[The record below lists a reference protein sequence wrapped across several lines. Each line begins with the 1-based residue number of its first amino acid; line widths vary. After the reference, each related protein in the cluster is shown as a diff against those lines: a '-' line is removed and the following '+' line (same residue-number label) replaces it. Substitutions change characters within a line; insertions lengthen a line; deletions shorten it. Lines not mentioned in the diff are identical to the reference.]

1 MSRLGPF
8 IIDVEGCSLTARDRE
23 LLAHPWVG
31 GVIYFTRNFESKAQI
46 TALSREI
53 QAVPRSAGCAPLL
66 ICVDHEGG
74 RVQRFR
80 EGFTE
85 IPAMCTIGAMC
96 KEGDPES
103 RLAAIARARQLGFL
117 LAKELREVGVEFSF
131 TPVLDLDWKRSEI
144 IGERAFH
151 SDPYIVSELA
161 SALMHGLLLA
171 GMKNC
176 GKHFPGHGWPQADSH
191 LDLPIDERPLEQILA
206 QDVLPY
212 ARIGSPALTAV
223 MPAHIRYSQVDEQ
236 PAGFSKKWLQDILRD
251 KLGFEG
257 VIISDD
263 LAMAGAAVIESVSDR
278 ACAAFAAGC
287 DATLICN
294 RQDLVEQALDEVPR
308 RIPNFLND
316 PRRRGLELLR
326 PLS

>member
-1 MSRLGPF
+1 
-8 IIDVEGCSLTARDRE
+8 
-23 LLAHPWVG
+23 
-31 GVIYFTRNFESKAQI
+31 
-46 TALSREI
+46 
-53 QAVPRSAGCAPLL
+53 
-66 ICVDHEGG
+66 
-74 RVQRFR
+74 
-80 EGFTE
+80 
-85 IPAMCTIGAMC
+85 MCTIGAMC
-96 KEGDPES
+96 KEDDPES

-151 SDPYIVSELA
+151 GDPYIVSELA

-278 ACAAFAAGC
+278 ACAAFGAGC